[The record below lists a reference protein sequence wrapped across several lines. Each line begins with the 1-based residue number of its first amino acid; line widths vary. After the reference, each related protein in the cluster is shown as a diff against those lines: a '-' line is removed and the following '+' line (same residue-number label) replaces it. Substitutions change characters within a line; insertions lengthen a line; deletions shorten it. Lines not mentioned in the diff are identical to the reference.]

1 MSYDPHL
8 DEKDGMPE
16 QLLETIFADVYNFV
30 VNINQVLASFSQLR
44 LLLFKLF
51 ICASYDFM
59 VSPTLPR

>member
-30 VNINQVLASFSQLR
+30 VNINQVLASFS
-44 LLLFKLF
+44 FVF
-51 ICASYDFM
+51 CFSNW
-59 VSPTLPR
+59 